1 MVNSEKMK
9 TYKILDFKEIK
20 NKNFGIKFHNLYNR
34 IEIQE
39 LVFFVA
45 RKLYICL
52 SRPMDYFFYLVYGSM
67 DPVVH
72 SLRYIHEDFWIK
84 IFLFLFWLFV
94 KGNDNEKSNI
104 NG

>member
-45 RKLYICL
+45 RKFGI
-52 SRPMDYFFYLVYGSM
+52 
-67 DPVVH
+67 
-72 SLRYIHEDFWIK
+72 
-84 IFLFLFWLFV
+84 
-94 KGNDNEKSNI
+94 
-104 NG
+104 